1 MVSEFIRP
9 TRGRKRCWMAWSR
22 DGAVLEIETVS
33 GSVFPSLFG
42 AWVAEEGR
50 DLRVAVLDFEGGCE

>member
-1 MVSEFIRP
+1 MASS
-9 TRGRKRCWMAWSR
+9 RG
-22 DGAVLEIETVS
+22 GAVLEIETVT